1 MTLPT
6 TASEARIHTIL
17 DAMLDCVIAIDACGL
32 IQSAN
37 AATERLLGYPREQL
51 IGRNVSMLMP
61 EPHASAHDG
70 YLNHYLNTGEARIIG
85 IGREVL
91 ARHADGTTIPVELS
105 VTEMRDGER
114 REFVGILRDI
124 SARKQAET
132 RQKRLQTLLA
142 QIVDGSPVPAFVIN
156 DRHLVTHWNR
166 ACQEITG
173 KTADEIVG
181 TDGHRH
187 IFYATGR
194 PTMADLI
201 VDGATTEQLRA
212 HYRDKRLTRSPFI
225 ADAYE
230 AEDYFPAFGDNGCW
244 LYFTAAPLTGGN
256 GRVIGA
262 IETLQDVSDRRR
274 AEEALVR
281 HQSELEELVKKRTG
295 QLAEAQRQLMQSEKL
310 ASIGQLAA
318 GVAHEINNPIG
329 FVHSNMGSLEHYFS
343 RLLQVLEH
351 FEGHRELI
359 AGTGEAGRNWVAE
372 VEALKAEAD
381 FEFLKEDIPA
391 LLAESREGTE
401 RVRRIVQDLKDF
413 SRVDSEQRWERTDLC
428 AGLDSTLNIVL
439 NEIKY
444 KADVVKEYGTIPP
457 VECIASQINQVFM
470 NLMVNAAQA
479 MPEGR
484 RGTITLRCGS
494 AGNEAWVEVT
504 DNGAGMSEETRKKI
518 FDPFFTTKP
527 VGKGTGL
534 GLSLSYGIVEKHS
547 GRIEVDSALGI
558 GTTFRVVLPITH
570 ARCCA

>member
-1 MTLPT
+1 MTQ
-6 TASEARIHTIL
+6 ASEARLNAIL
-17 DAMLDCVIAIDACGL
+17 DAMLDCVITIDARGL
-32 IQSAN
+32 ILSAN
-37 AATERLLGYPREQL
+37 AATERLLGHPRDRL

-61 EPHASAHDG
+61 EPYAGAHDG
-70 YLNHYLNTGEARIIG
+70 YLQHYLSTGEARIIG
-85 IGREVL
+85 IGREVVAL
-91 ARHADGTTIPVELS
+91 HADGTTIPVELG

-114 REFVGILRDI
+114 REFVGILRDLR
-124 SARKQAET
+124 ARKQAEA

-142 QIVDGSPVPAFVIN
+142 QIVDGSPVPTFVIN

-173 KTADEIVG
+173 RTAEEIVG
-181 TDGHRH
+181 TDGHRR
-187 IFYATGR
+187 IFYAAER

-201 VDGATTEQLRA
+201 VDGASDEQLRA
-212 HYRDKRLTRSPFI
+212 HYRDKRLTRSSFI
-225 ADAYE
+225 AHAYE

-329 FVHSNMGSLEHYFS
+329 FVHSNMGSLEHYFT
-343 RLLQVLEH
+343 RLLRVLEH
-351 FEGHRELI
+351 FEEHRELI
-359 AGTGEAGRNWVAE
+359 AGTGEAGKNWVDE

-381 FEFLKEDIPA
+381 FEFLKEDIPL
-391 LLAESREGTE
+391 LLAESRDGTE
-401 RVRRIVQDLKDF
+401 RVRRIVQDLRDF
-413 SRVDSEQRWERTDLC
+413 SRVDTEQKWELADLC
-428 AGLDSTLNIVL
+428 AGLESTLNIVA

-444 KADVVKEYGTIPP
+444 KADVVKEYGAMPP
-457 VECIASQINQVFM
+457 VECIPSQLNQVFM

-494 AGNEAWVEVT
+494 AGNEAWVEVA
-504 DNGAGMSEETRKKI
+504 DDGAGMSAETLKKV

-534 GLSLSYGIVEKHS
+534 GLSLSYGIVEKHG
-547 GRIEVDSALGI
+547 GRIEVASEPGK
-558 GTTFRVVLPITH
+558 GTTFRVVLPIRH
-570 ARCCA
+570 AGAGKAP

>member
-1 MTLPT
+1 MTESNETRLR
-6 TASEARIHTIL
+6 AIL
-17 DAMLDCVIAIDACGL
+17 DAMLDCVITIDARGHIL
-32 IQSAN
+32 SAN
-37 AATERLLGYPREQL
+37 SATERLLGHPRDAL

-61 EPHASAHDG
+61 EPYAGAHDG
-70 YLNHYLNTGEARIIG
+70 YLQHYLSTGEARIIG
-85 IGREVL
+85 IGREVV
-91 ARHADGTTIPVELS
+91 ARHADGSTIPVELS

-114 REFVGILRDI
+114 REFVGILRDL
-124 SARKQAET
+124 SARKQAEAS
-132 RQKRLQTLLA
+132 QKRLQTLLT
-142 QIVDGSPVPAFVIN
+142 QIIAGSPVPTFVIN

-173 KTADEIVG
+173 RTADEIVG

-201 VDGATTEQLRA
+201 VDGASDEQLRA

-225 ADAYE
+225 TNAYE
-230 AEDYFPAFGDNGCW
+230 AEDYFPAFGDSGCW
-244 LYFTAAPLTGGN
+244 LYFTAAPLTDGN

-329 FVHSNMGSLEHYFS
+329 FVHSNMGSLEHYFT
-343 RLLQVLEH
+343 RLLRVLEH
-351 FEGHRELI
+351 FEAHRELI
-359 AGTGEAGRNWVAE
+359 AGTGDPGRAWVAE

-381 FEFLKEDIPA
+381 FEFLKEDIPT

-401 RVRRIVQDLKDF
+401 RVRRIVQDLRDF
-413 SRVDSEQRWERTDLC
+413 SRVDSAQQWELADLRT
-428 AGLDSTLNIVL
+428 GLDSTLNIVM
-439 NEIKY
+439 NEVKY
-444 KADVVKEYGTIPP
+444 KAEVVKEYGPIPP
-457 VECIASQINQVFM
+457 VECIPSQLNQVFM
-470 NLMVNAAQA
+470 NLVVNAAQA

-484 RGTITLRCGS
+484 RGTIALRCGS
-494 AGNEAWVEVT
+494 AGNEAWVEVA
-504 DNGAGMSEETRKKI
+504 DDGSGMSEETLKKI

-534 GLSLSYGIVEKHS
+534 GLSLSYGIVEKHG
-547 GRIEVDSALGI
+547 GRIEVESSPGV
-558 GTTFRVVLPITH
+558 GTRFRVVLPLRQP
-570 ARCCA
+570 AQEKSR

>member
-1 MTLPT
+1 MTE
-6 TASEARIHTIL
+6 SDEARLRAIL
-17 DAMLDCVIAIDACGL
+17 DAMLDCVITIDARGRIL
-32 IQSAN
+32 SAN
-37 AATERLLGYPREQL
+37 SATERLLGHPRDAL
-51 IGRNVSMLMP
+51 VGRNVAMLMP

-70 YLNHYLNTGEARIIG
+70 YIQHYLDTGEARIIG
-85 IGREVL
+85 IGREVV

-114 REFVGILRDI
+114 REFVGILRDL
-124 SARKQAET
+124 SARKQAEA

-142 QIVDGSPVPAFVIN
+142 QIVDGSPVPTFVIN

-173 KTADEIVG
+173 RPADEIVG

-201 VDGATTEQLRA
+201 VDGASDEQLRA

-225 ADAYE
+225 ANAYE

-262 IETLQDVSDRRR
+262 IETLQDVSDRCR

-329 FVHSNMGSLEHYFS
+329 FVHSNMGSLEHYFT
-343 RLLQVLEH
+343 RLLRVLEH
-351 FEGHRELI
+351 FEAHRELI
-359 AGTGEAGRNWVAE
+359 AGTGEAGRNWVDE

-381 FEFLKEDIPA
+381 FEFLKEDIPT

-401 RVRRIVQDLKDF
+401 RVRRIVQDLRDF
-413 SRVDSEQRWERTDLC
+413 SRVDSEQQWERADLC
-428 AGLDSTLNIVL
+428 AGLDSTLNIVM
-439 NEIKY
+439 NEVKY
-444 KADVVKEYGTIPP
+444 KAEVVKEYGAMPP
-457 VECIASQINQVFM
+457 VECIPSQLNQVFM

-479 MPEGR
+479 MPAGK

-494 AGNEAWVEVT
+494 AGKEAWVEVA
-504 DNGAGMSEETRKKI
+504 DDGSGMSEETLKKI

-534 GLSLSYGIVEKHS
+534 GLSLSYGIVEKHG
-547 GRIEVDSALGI
+547 GRIEVESSPGV
-558 GTTFRVVLPITH
+558 GTRFRVVLPL
-570 ARCCA
+570 RQPVQEKSR